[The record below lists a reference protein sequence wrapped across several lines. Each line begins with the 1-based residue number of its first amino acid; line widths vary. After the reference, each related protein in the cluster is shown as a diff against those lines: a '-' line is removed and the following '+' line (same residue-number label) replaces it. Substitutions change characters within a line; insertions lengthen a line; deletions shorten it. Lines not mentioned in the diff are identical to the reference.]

1 MSITKRAD
9 GKWVLNIKPGG
20 RTGHQTKR
28 IFQTQGEA
36 KQYEIWAK
44 SNQQNDPD
52 WLPAKR
58 DSRRLSELVDAWYDQ
73 HGIGLSNGKKTLLT
87 LKKACEELGNPVASN
102 FTIDD
107 FASYRTNRIDKGITA
122 NTVNRVHAYLRAV
135 FNHLIKSNQWQKDN
149 PLNKLKQFKIQE
161 SEGKKYLTFEEIER
175 LLITLKNSRN
185 PHAYL
190 ISKVC
195 LATGGRWDE
204 VVQLR
209 TTQIQNETLQFA
221 NVTKSKKARA
231 VRIDSALR
239 AEILAHMKAHALP
252 DKRIFEEARD
262 AFANA
267 VKAADIELHERQM
280 THVLRHTFASHFVIE
295 GRNLLTLQK
304 ILGHKDYQ
312 TTLKYAHLAP
322 DHLEETASF
331 NPLALMK
338 KKNAVGSP
346 LEV

>member
-1 MSITKRAD
+1 MAITKRAD
-9 GKWVLNIKPGG
+9 GKWVVNVKAGG
-20 RTGHQTKR
+20 RSGHQIKR
-28 IFQTQGEA
+28 VFKTQAES
-36 KQYEIWAK
+36 KQFETWAK
-44 SNQQNDPD
+44 GNHQNDPD
-52 WLPAKR
+52 WAPARR
-58 DSRRLSELVDAWYDQ
+58 DVRRLSELVDTWYAQ
-73 HGIGLSNGKKTLLT
+73 HGIGLGNGKKTLLT
-87 LKKACEELGNPVASN
+87 LKKACEELGNPIASS

-107 FASYRTNRIDKGITA
+107 FAAYRTSRISSGITPS
-122 NTVNRVHAYLRAV
+122 TVNRVHAYLRAV
-135 FNHLIKSNQWQKDN
+135 FNHLMKAGQWQKDN

-161 SEGKKYLTFEEIER
+161 TEGKKYLEFEEIER
-175 LLITLKNSRN
+175 LLHSLKNCRN

-231 VRIDSALR
+231 VKIDKVLR
-239 AEILAHMKAHALP
+239 DEILMHVKQYALP
-252 DKRIFEEARD
+252 NKRIFEEARD

-267 VKAADIELHERQM
+267 VKAANIELHERQM
-280 THVLRHTFASHFVIE
+280 THVLRHTFASHFVMQ

-338 KKNAVGSP
+338 LNGSVGS
-346 LEV
+346 